1 MVNEV
6 QLIGNAGRDA
16 ELKTSAS
23 GSQYATFS
31 LATSE
36 RFRGHDGEW
45 REDTEWHK
53 IKVIGKSADRIA
65 RQIRK
70 GDKVYVSGKIA
81 SYETDGV
88 RRTEIKSFRVI
99 NLNKREE
106 SPSPYDLD
114 NFIMDL
120 SPVATAQ
127 RPSSWGAPQAD
138 KSHQAWNPSKAQWK

>member
-23 GSQYATFS
+23 GAQYATFS

-36 RFRGHDGEW
+36 RFKGHDGEW

-70 GDKVYVSGKIA
+70 GDKVYVSGKIT

-88 RRTEIKSFRVI
+88 RRTEIKSLRVI

-106 SPSPYDLD
+106 SNQAPGQFLPPAETSQLNP
-114 NFIMDL
+114 
-120 SPVATAQ
+120 
-127 RPSSWGAPQAD
+127 WGAPQATQ
-138 KSHQAWNPSKAQWK
+138 SHQAWNPSQAQWK

>member
-6 QLIGNAGRDA
+6 QLIGNVGRDA

-23 GSQYATFS
+23 GAQYATFS

-36 RFRGHDGEW
+36 RFKGHDGEW

-70 GDKVYVSGKIA
+70 GDKVYVSGKIT

-106 SPSPYDLD
+106 SNQAPGQFLPPAETSQLNP
-114 NFIMDL
+114 
-120 SPVATAQ
+120 
-127 RPSSWGAPQAD
+127 WGAPQATQ
-138 KSHQAWNPSKAQWK
+138 SHQAWNPSQAQWK

>member
-16 ELKTSAS
+16 ELKTSSS
-23 GSQYATFS
+23 GAQYATFS

-36 RFRGHDGEW
+36 RFKGHDGEW

-65 RQIRK
+65 RQVRK
-70 GDKVYVSGKIA
+70 GDKVYVSGKIT

-106 SPSPYDLD
+106 S
-114 NFIMDL
+114 NH
-120 SPVATAQ
+120 
-127 RPSSWGAPQAD
+127 SSGQFLPPAETSQLNPWGAPQATQ
-138 KSHQAWNPSKAQWK
+138 SHQAWNPSQAQWK

>member
-16 ELKTSAS
+16 ELRTTSTGAP
-23 GSQYATFS
+23 YAMFT

-36 RFRGHDGEW
+36 RYKGHDGEW

-65 RQIRK
+65 RQVRK
-70 GDKVYVSGKIA
+70 GDRVYVSGKIS

-88 RRTEIKSFRVI
+88 RRTEIKSFRVL
-99 NLNKREE
+99 NLTKREE
-106 SPSPYDLD
+106 SSVTPGQ
-114 NFIMDL
+114 FL
-120 SPVATAQ
+120 SPSETSQ
-127 RPSSWGAPQAD
+127 LDPWKAD
-138 KSHQAWNPSKAQWK
+138 QSQTPWNPSQTKWT